1 MRRVDAPRHSAR
13 LLCCWLAVLAALV
26 VPAIAAAQSA
36 VADGEFVYRARA
48 RDTLIGVARR
58 LLNEP
63 RRWNEVQA
71 RNRIADPRRIPLGTE
86 IRIPYAWLRMA
97 PEVATVSAV
106 SGGVRDATRPLAPG
120 QTLRVGS
127 QIETGPDG
135 SVTLQLAD
143 GSEITLQ
150 KSSVLRLEEMR
161 RVSGLPATH
170 DTRLKLQSGR
180 LQTGVKPQG
189 DMGRF
194 EIQTPVAVS
203 AVRGT
208 QFRSGFEPD
217 GGNALT
223 ETLEGLVAVTGTT
236 TVSLPANFGTR
247 VERNGAPL
255 APTPLLP
262 PPALQAIPATNGL
275 SQLRLQWPAVA
286 GAAGYRVQ
294 LAPDADF
301 HSFFIDA
308 ESAAP
313 EVDVPAPADGNYW
326 LRVRSVDRFGLE
338 GQDAVKTLVQRRL
351 PATPALAAPDPGAN
365 LFGDGAA
372 FAWTGIE
379 PGVRYRLQ
387 IARDAGF
394 TDLLV
399 DRDAGEAMDVGI
411 DRMPPGRYFWRVSGT
426 DERGESGEWS
436 PAQGY
441 TQHPRAP
448 TPHPPE
454 FVARDVQ
461 LRWEGEEGV
470 RYHIQVAR
478 DPRFGALLLDR
489 TIDRPDLSIPRPRPG
504 KYYARVQTVAD
515 DGTIAPYG
523 EIRAL
528 EVPVPRWLK
537 ILLPLLAVAT
547 LIG

>member
-1 MRRVDAPRHSAR
+1 MRRVDALRVSAR
-13 LLCCWLAVLAALV
+13 LLCCWAAVLAALV
-26 VPAIAAAQSA
+26 LPALATAQSA
-36 VADGEFVYRARA
+36 LTGGEFVYRARD
-48 RDTLIGVARR
+48 RDTLIGIGRR

-63 RRWNEVQA
+63 RRWNEVQV

-86 IRIPYAWLRMA
+86 IRIPYEWLRMV

-106 SGGVRDATRPLAPG
+106 SGDVRDAARALTAG
-120 QTLRVGS
+120 QTLSAGS
-127 QIETGPDG
+127 QIETGADG
-135 SVTLQLAD
+135 SVTLRLAD
-143 GSEITLQ
+143 GSQVTLQ
-150 KSSVLRLEEMR
+150 KSSVLTLEEMR

-180 LQTGVKPQG
+180 LQTGVKAQG

-208 QFRSGFEPD
+208 EFRSAFEPG
-217 GGNALT
+217 GGNAIT
-223 ETLEGLVAVTGTT
+223 ETLDGLVAVTGTA
-236 TVSLPANFGTR
+236 TVSVPANFGTR

-255 APTPLLP
+255 APTQLLAP
-262 PPALQAIPATNGL
+262 PDLQAVPGTNGL
-275 SQLRLQWPAVA
+275 SQLRIQWPAVV

-301 HSFFIDA
+301 RSFLVDA
-308 ESAAP
+308 ELGVP
-313 EVDVPAPADGNYW
+313 LVDVPAPTDGNYW
-326 LRVRSVDRFGLE
+326 LRVRSVDRLGLE
-338 GQDAVKTLVQRRL
+338 GQDAVKMLTQRRL
-351 PATPALAAPDPGAN
+351 PATPVLASPGPGAS

-387 IARDAGF
+387 IARDPDF

-399 DRDAGEAMDVGI
+399 DRVAGEAADAGV
-411 DRMPPGRYFWRVSGT
+411 DSVPPGKYLWRVSGS

-441 TQHPRAP
+441 TQHPRSP
-448 TPHPPE
+448 VPRPPA
-454 FVARDVQ
+454 FAARDMQ
-461 LRWEGEEGV
+461 LQWQGEEGV
-470 RYHIQVAR
+470 RYRIQIAR
-478 DPRFGALLLDR
+478 DPQFRELLLDR
-489 TIDRPDLSIPRPRPG
+489 TVDTPELSIPRPHAG
-504 KYYARVQTVAD
+504 KYYARVQTITD

-523 EIRAL
+523 ETRAL

-537 ILLPLLAVAT
+537 ILLPLLAIAT
-547 LIG
+547 LI